1 MSPLSPALRS
11 ADPPTNVVDGFRM
24 KLVRRSV
31 DNGGMAELFCSFLRI
46 FTGATDDHD
55 AHCRRTERISAEID
69 LRRAIASAE

>member
-31 DNGGMAELFCSFLRI
+31 DNGGMSLS
-46 FTGATDDHD
+46 GMS
-55 AHCRRTERISAEID
+55 SAEQIE
-69 LRRAIASAE
+69 RRLSPSAIREQSCSALFSPYIHWGDR